1 MNKVA
6 MNETSP
12 HVIPLE
18 DHALL
23 IERWQRGDERAM
35 RQLFMQHHT
44 RSYRLAIALV
54 GNQADAEDIAQ
65 QSLID
70 GLLSPEK
77 YNASRGGLSTWLAAI
92 VVNNCRQ
99 QQRKHKRLGEILQRW
114 FTQRRVPIT
123 PRPAPDEA
131 CAHEARAA
139 MVRQALEELS
149 PLLREAIVLRLW
161 GEHSYKE
168 IAQITG
174 CPLRTAQSRVR
185 LAIDEL
191 RHIIPAHVAQDLGVN
206 P

>member
-1 MNKVA
+1 MNKA
-6 MNETSP
+6 SASP
-12 HVIPLE
+12 QIIPLE

-23 IERWQRGDERAM
+23 IQRWQQGDERAM

-54 GNQADAEDIAQ
+54 GNLADAEDIAQ

-70 GLLSPEK
+70 GLLSPDK
-77 YNASRGGLSTWLAAI
+77 YDASRGALSTWLAAI

-99 QQRKHKRLGEILQRW
+99 QQRKHKRLGELLQRW
-114 FTQRRVPIT
+114 FTQRRQPIAPLT
-123 PRPAPDEA
+123 PDET
-131 CAHEARAA
+131 CAHEARDA
-139 MVRQALEELS
+139 MVRHALEELS
-149 PLLREAIVLRLW
+149 PMLREAIVLRLW

-168 IAQITG
+168 IAQIVG

-191 RHIIPAHVAQDLGVN
+191 RHIIPAHAAQDLGVN